1 MINFTETTVFN
12 TSAQTVVNTVN
23 CVGVMG
29 AGIALEF
36 RLRYPE
42 MFQDYADRCQK
53 GAVMIGRPYLYR
65 NYEYPWIM
73 NFPTKKH
80 WKNPSRIDWIEDG
93 LKYFAANYKK
103 ANISS
108 IAFSQLG
115 CGKGN
120 LDWHEVKPVMEK
132 YLTDIEIPVYICL
145 DTESKAS
152 GLEGDMVEII
162 NRFDQIAMTSELS
175 LKPSIATKIITS
187 LPVMRFREIAQI
199 EGVGKQTYE
208 QVFCKIYQIVQEKQQ
223 IISTIN
229 VVSMKPPSSIIQLDL
244 FL

>member
-12 TSAQTVVNTVN
+12 TPAQTVVNTVN

-42 MFQDYADRCQK
+42 MFQDYALRCQK
-53 GAVMIGRPYLYR
+53 GAVKIGRPYLYR
-65 NYEYPWIM
+65 NCECPWIM

-93 LKYFAANYKK
+93 LKYFVANYKK
-103 ANISS
+103 ANLSS

-132 YLTDIEIPVYICL
+132 YLADIEIPAYICL
-145 DTESKAS
+145 DTESRAS
-152 GLEGDMVEII
+152 GLEGGMVEII

-175 LKPSIATKIITS
+175 LKPSVAAKIAAS
-187 LPVMRFREIAQI
+187 LPILRFREIAQM

-208 QVFCKIYQIVQEKQQ
+208 QVFCKIYQMAQEYRQP
-223 IISTIN
+223 ISEIN
-229 VVSMKPPSSIIQLDL
+229 VTNIKYSSTQLSLDL
-244 FL
+244 

>member
-1 MINFTETTVFN
+1 MITFTETTVFN

-42 MFQDYADRCQK
+42 MFRDYAIRCEK

-65 NYEYPWIM
+65 DAKSPWIM

-93 LKYFAANYKK
+93 LKYFVVNYKK

-120 LDWHEVKPVMEK
+120 LDWHDVKPVMEK

-162 NRFDQIAMTSELS
+162 NRFDQIAMASELS
-175 LKPSIATKIITS
+175 LKPNIAAKITTS
-187 LPVMRFREIAQI
+187 LPVIRFREIAQI

-208 QVFCKIYQIVQEKQQ
+208 QVFCKVYQIVREKQQ
-223 IISTIN
+223 LISTIN
-229 VVSMKPPSSIIQLDL
+229 VASIKLPSIQLPLDL